1 MGRVSH
7 RIGHL
12 RCGDRSP
19 DVRPRLGWWCGVSG
33 GPEGAGAVVRAGFS
47 RSKKVTNSTYYVAD
61 AVRTSRPVRGIASAV
76 MLGSRTG
83 PRVPERD
90 DSRCASVAEAL
101 EIRAHGQKGSPGAR
115 GMRTPAAR
123 RPPRRPAAWRRLGG
137 ATAAAQPCL
146 LAGSRCATLAPPA
159 RRRRRD

>member
-76 MLGSRTG
+76 ILGSRTG

-90 DSRCASVAEAL
+90 DSRRASVVEAL
-101 EIRAHGQKGSPGAR
+101 EGI
-115 GMRTPAAR
+115 
-123 RPPRRPAAWRRLGG
+123 
-137 ATAAAQPCL
+137 TAL
-146 LAGSRCATLAPPA
+146 R
-159 RRRRRD
+159 